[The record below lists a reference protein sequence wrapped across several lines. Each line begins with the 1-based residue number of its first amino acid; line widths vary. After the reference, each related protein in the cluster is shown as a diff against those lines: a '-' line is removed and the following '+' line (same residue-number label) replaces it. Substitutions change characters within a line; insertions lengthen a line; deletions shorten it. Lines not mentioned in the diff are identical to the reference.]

1 MPSKS
6 ICAPQTTPGAGRQIY
21 RAGRP
26 SAMAAGPSRA
36 AAEFG
41 SAAASTR
48 PEFRSNHEVGY
59 FRGRQDPSSVRGVS
73 LGGSI
78 CPLLVLVVGVPGH
91 LPGGKAAARVW
102 DHYLNAVTGVR
113 VCGRAGRL

>member
-1 MPSKS
+1 
-6 ICAPQTTPGAGRQIY
+6 
-21 RAGRP
+21 
-26 SAMAAGPSRA
+26 MAAGPSRA
-36 AAEFG
+36 AAFG

-48 PEFRSNHEVGY
+48 PELRSNREVRY

-91 LPGGKAAARVW
+91 LPGGKAAARVL